1 MTILERIAATKRDEV
16 AQRKAHKPLAVL
28 RASAT
33 NAARDSRAAFERALR
48 GSAPAVIAEFKRRS
62 PSRGS
67 IAGGMSLND
76 VIEQYAANGAAA
88 LSILTDEPYFGGCD
102 DDLRTARDRV
112 ALPLLRKD
120 FTLDEYQIHEAA
132 ALGADAILL
141 IVAMLDDAKLGA
153 LLKAAAQVGLAAL
166 VEVHDEAEL
175 ERALALG
182 AAVIGVNNRDLRTF
196 DVSLETSVR
205 LAPRI
210 PAHCLKIAE
219 SGIHTRDE
227 ARRLVDCGY
236 DALLVGEALLRDG
249 APGAALRALRG
260 LES

>member
-1 MTILERIAATKRDEV
+1 MTILERIAKTKCDEI
-16 AQRKAHKPLAVL
+16 AQRTAQTPIDAL
-28 RASAT
+28 RASAASSSR
-33 NAARDSRAAFERALR
+33 NSRAAFETALR
-48 GSAPAVIAEFKRRS
+48 GPAPAVIAEFKRRS

-67 IAGGMSLND
+67 IAGAMSLND

-102 DDLRTARDRV
+102 DDLRTARRLV
-112 ALPLLRKD
+112 SLPLLRKD

-141 IVAMLDDAKLGA
+141 IVAMLDQQTLGA
-153 LLKAAAQVGLAAL
+153 LLKAAGQIGVAAL

-175 ERALALG
+175 ERALAVG
-182 AAVIGVNNRDLRTF
+182 ATVIGVNNRDLRTF
-196 DVSLETSVR
+196 EVSLETSVR

-236 DALLVGEALLRDG
+236 NALLVGEALLRDG
-249 APGAALRALRG
+249 APGAALRDLR
-260 LES
+260 S